1 MTPGFLGFEDL
12 TALTEAVTGI
22 EMPPEKLW
30 QVGERLTNIE
40 RLILLREGITSQD
53 DWLPRKSFEEPIL
66 RGPFKGMTM
75 DPDKLRMQILEYYKE
90 HGWDENGIPRA
101 ETIGQLNMR
110 LERLDLPNLKNDTAS
125 KNAFSI

>member
-1 MTPGFLGFEDL
+1 MTPGFLGFEEL

-22 EMPPEKLW
+22 EMSPEKLW

-53 DWLPRKSFEEPIL
+53 DGLPRKSFEEPIL

-75 DPDKLRMQILEYYKE
+75 DPDKLRIQILGYYNE
-90 HGWDENGIPRA
+90 HGWDENGIRRA
-101 ETIGQLNMR
+101 ETISQLNMG
-110 LERLDLPNLKNDTAS
+110 LERLHLP
-125 KNAFSI
+125 